1 MVVGGA
7 VMDITS
13 TFATETAVDVKLPS
27 SFLHTS
33 CPGTVRQNLGGVGRN
48 VAEAAFRSGTDTLL
62 ISAVGSDLAS
72 KVLIDGIKRIGMV
85 KLFLLRACFP
95 MRCREVTISL
105 SFSRGQKVYV
115 NMAGRLQR

>member
-13 TFATETAVDVKLPS
+13 TFAAETAVDVKLPS

-62 ISAVGSDLAS
+62 VSAVGSDLAS
-72 KVLIDGIKRIGMV
+72 SMLIDGIKKTGMV
-85 KLFLLRACFP
+85 
-95 MRCREVTISL
+95 
-105 SFSRGQKVYV
+105 
-115 NMAGRLQR
+115 